1 MCVLQDEVF
10 SMGCGVAG
18 SLMCALQDEVFS
30 LGCGAA
36 GSLWQAAV
44 LDFIQNEKW
53 LKNGG
58 NWKDLMLD
66 MQDTFL
72 CCLNLTPDL
81 EYIPGSRFEFKINAV
96 IWGPGVYLS
105 CKCLFEIDILNK
117 DWVS

>member
-1 MCVLQDEVF
+1 
-10 SMGCGVAG
+10 
-18 SLMCALQDEVFS
+18 
-30 LGCGAA
+30 
-36 GSLWQAAV
+36 
-44 LDFIQNEKW
+44 
-53 LKNGG
+53 
-58 NWKDLMLD
+58 MLD

-117 DWVS
+117 D